1 LFFYDIKNIST
12 STVFSSFS
20 GAKIKRS
27 SDDAH
32 KNRPGPYRGWPNM
45 GAMLPEDVGNGIDQE
60 RHTTCR
66 LRFQQSP
73 VEVSK
78 F

>member
-1 LFFYDIKNIST
+1 MAYFL
-12 STVFSSFS
+12 FSSS

-27 SDDAH
+27 VEDNHND
-32 KNRPGPYRGWPNM
+32 RPGAYRGWPSSGVKM
-45 GAMLPEDVGNGIDQE
+45 AEDVGNGIDQE
-60 RHTTCR
+60 RHITCR

-78 F
+78 VK

>member
-1 LFFYDIKNIST
+1 MAYFL
-12 STVFSSFS
+12 FSSSS

-27 SDDAH
+27 LDDNH
-32 KNRPGPYRGWPNM
+32 NNRPGAYRGWPNS
-45 GAMLPEDVGNGIDQE
+45 GVKLPEDAANGIDQE

-73 VEVSK
+73 VEVD
-78 F
+78 